1 MTWTN
6 QMVVDVDTLHVERNR
21 VSGFLPFRYCR
32 FLIFNI
38 TCREGSLQV
47 VELQKMADTTSGT
60 KLTMKLLVDPRPL
73 RPRVLF
79 AEAGKDAVDFLFS
92 LLAMPAGAAVKLL
105 GKDSMMGS
113 VGNLY
118 ASAEEL
124 DGTYVQPGAAKDA
137 ILCPTVLSPPSSS
150 LFRFPEP
157 SSVSTPRSFFGCD
170 YQNSFGSGGCRTSVT
185 NVRGTRCPFCGNQMT
200 TESRYVP
207 GQVQNTATSGGKG
220 FVQAGVTYTVDDD
233 LRISPMSAI
242 SSITRLGTLAA
253 RDLGVL
259 QEKTVQI
266 GYKEGLEI
274 LEASFKSKT
283 VLTDVFLGKKL
294 PPSNSGTTLSRN
306 ATRYECLTWRV

>member
-1 MTWTN
+1 
-6 QMVVDVDTLHVERNR
+6 
-21 VSGFLPFRYCR
+21 
-32 FLIFNI
+32 
-38 TCREGSLQV
+38 
-47 VELQKMADTTSGT
+47 MADTTSST

-73 RPRVLF
+73 HRRVLF

-105 GKDSMMGS
+105 GKESMIGS

-124 DGTYVQPGAAKDA
+124 DGTYLQPGAAKDA
-137 ILCPTVLSPPSSS
+137 ILCPTVLSPAASPNSS
-150 LFRFPEP
+150 LFRLPEP
-157 SSVSTPRSFFGCD
+157 SSVSTPRSFFGCNNNNNN
-170 YQNSFGSGGCRTSVT
+170 QFGGFGHSTQFNGSCRTNVT
-185 NVRGTRCPFCGNQMT
+185 DLRGTPCPSCGNQMT

-207 GQVQNTATSGGKG
+207 GQVQKTATGGGKG
-220 FVQAGVTYTVDDD
+220 FVQDVVTYTVADD

-242 SSITRLGTLAA
+242 SSITRLGTLGA
-253 RDLGVL
+253 RDLGAL

-294 PPSNSGTTLSRN
+294 PPSNNGTTLLSN
-306 ATRYECLTWRV
+306 ARRYECLTWRV